1 MNRKMKLRYRAVLS
15 LMLSAALFCMPA
27 AAFSM
32 NGGNAI
38 DARAEDSVESGAEA
52 EETENTTEENSAEET
67 ADQETS
73 EPGTTEKET
82 ESGTEEDVLK
92 KNEMVRFR
100 YGAMYERFTKFDFD

>member
-82 ESGTEEDVLK
+82 ESGTEEDVPGGTVSG
-92 KNEMVRFR
+92 NEIGRAHV
-100 YGAMYERFTKFDFD
+100 